1 MELSFVFLWAVKGAI
16 IAGAAF
22 AFLCNDRYLH
32 VQINP
37 HCIKNILYIYVFF
50 FKENECILNNDKENQ
65 CTCLDS

>member
-1 MELSFVFLWAVKGAI
+1 MELSFVFFMGCERRAI

-50 FKENECILNNDKENQ
+50 KENECILNNDKENQ